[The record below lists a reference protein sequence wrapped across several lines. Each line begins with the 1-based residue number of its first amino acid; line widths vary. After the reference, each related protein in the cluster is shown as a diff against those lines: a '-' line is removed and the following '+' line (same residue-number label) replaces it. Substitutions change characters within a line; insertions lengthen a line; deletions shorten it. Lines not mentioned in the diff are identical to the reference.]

1 MQSFDMSLHQLYKDG
16 RIDLERA
23 LAHAD
28 SSVDLEARINF
39 G

>member
-1 MQSFDMSLHQLYKDG
+1 MALYKLFKEG
-16 RIDLERA
+16 VIDLERA
-23 LAHAD
+23 LAYAD